1 MKTTELLPITEK
13 NASLTMSS
21 REIAELINKNHSDLC
36 RSIERLIAKEVIG
49 GYQPMAYTHPQNGQT
64 YYEYHLTKRDSLIV
78 VAQNCPEFTA
88 AIVDRWQELEAQQA
102 VQLPQTFAEAL
113 RLAADLEE
121 QKQALLLENQRMK
134 PKAAFVE
141 HYVEV
146 GTTKSLRETA
156 KILKMPEKAMI
167 QRLVEDRILYRQSN
181 NLLPYQKYHE
191 HELFAVKTGTAEHG
205 HNFTQTRVTSK
216 GMAFIANRYASE
228 LMQ

>member
-21 REIAELINKNHSDLC
+21 REIEEIISNRHSVVC
-36 RSIERLIAKEVIG
+36 RSIERLIEKGVIK
-49 GYQPMAYTHPQNGQT
+49 GYAPMVYTHEQNGQQ
-64 YYEYHLTKRDSLIV
+64 YYEYHLEKRDTYIV
-78 VAQNCPEFTA
+78 VAQLSPEFTA
-88 AIVDRWQELEAQQA
+88 RLVDRWQELEAQQA

-121 QKQALLLENQRMK
+121 QKQALFLENQQLK

-191 HELFAVKTGTAEHG
+191 RELFAVKTGTAEHG

>member
-102 VQLPQTFAEAL
+102 VQLP
-113 RLAADLEE
+113 
-121 QKQALLLENQRMK
+121 
-134 PKAAFVE
+134 
-141 HYVEV
+141 
-146 GTTKSLRETA
+146 
-156 KILKMPEKAMI
+156 
-167 QRLVEDRILYRQSN
+167 
-181 NLLPYQKYHE
+181 
-191 HELFAVKTGTAEHG
+191 
-205 HNFTQTRVTSK
+205 
-216 GMAFIANRYASE
+216 
-228 LMQ
+228 